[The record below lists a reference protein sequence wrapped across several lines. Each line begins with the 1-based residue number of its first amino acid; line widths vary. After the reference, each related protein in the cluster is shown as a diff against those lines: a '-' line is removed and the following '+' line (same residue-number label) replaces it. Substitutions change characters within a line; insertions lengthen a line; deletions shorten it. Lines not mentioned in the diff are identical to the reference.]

1 MTGYGFDIPL
11 IEADSDWFSIAFH
24 RPPKTTAQ
32 AQKIKKTARATGEK
46 SSKKTSGKMSGKTS
60 GKIIEL
66 IKENEFITIPEIA
79 ERIGITERSVERNIQ
94 NLQKERIIR
103 RVGPAKG
110 GHWEVVDDK

>member
-1 MTGYGFDIPL
+1 MVLIFPL

-32 AQKIKKTARATGEK
+32 AQKIKKTARAAGEK

-60 GKIIEL
+60 GENLIEL
-66 IKENEFITIPEIA
+66 WIKENEFITIPEIA

>member
-11 IEADSDWFSIAFH
+11 IEVDSDWFSITFH

-46 SSKKTSGKMSGKTS
+46 GSRKTSGKTS

-94 NLQKERIIR
+94 NLQKERIIC

-110 GHWEVVDDK
+110 GHWEVVDEK

>member
-11 IEADSDWFSIAFH
+11 IEVDSDWFSITFH

-46 SSKKTSGKMSGKTS
+46 GSRKTS

-66 IKENEFITIPEIA
+66 IKENEFITLPEIA

-94 NLQKERIIR
+94 NLQKERIIC

-110 GHWEVVDDK
+110 GHWEVVDEK